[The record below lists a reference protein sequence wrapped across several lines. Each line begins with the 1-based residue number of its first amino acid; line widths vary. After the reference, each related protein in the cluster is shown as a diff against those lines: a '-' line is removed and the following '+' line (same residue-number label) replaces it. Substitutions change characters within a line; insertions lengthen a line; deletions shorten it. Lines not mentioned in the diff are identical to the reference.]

1 MLSQFFQGQFSNTF
15 KSIAQ
20 EPGIIQKI
28 KEVFKRTSILLETKQ
43 ELIKPIFISLCQDND
58 DLCNWVIK
66 EQLLNQRF
74 EHVNLTNIQ
83 FLGELVKAQKQMPS
97 FLSKIETIRAY
108 LFDQIQMI
116 ALGFQEVKSKEQ
128 QTNLIKLICIYL
140 KSIKGF

>member
-1 MLSQFFQGQFSNTF
+1 
-15 KSIAQ
+15 
-20 EPGIIQKI
+20 
-28 KEVFKRTSILLETKQ
+28 
-43 ELIKPIFISLCQDND
+43 
-58 DLCNWVIK
+58 
-66 EQLLNQRF
+66 
-74 EHVNLTNIQ
+74 VNLTNIQ

>member
-1 MLSQFFQGQFSNTF
+1 
-15 KSIAQ
+15 
-20 EPGIIQKI
+20 
-28 KEVFKRTSILLETKQ
+28 
-43 ELIKPIFISLCQDND
+43 
-58 DLCNWVIK
+58 
-66 EQLLNQRF
+66 
-74 EHVNLTNIQ
+74 VNLTNIQ

-128 QTNLIKLICIYL
+128 QANLIKLICIYL